1 MKTSPLTAH
10 WVPPGG
16 LHAHS
21 VPLMHRHYD
30 DYRITLAVFDRPELE
45 CHGLEPFRRY
55 SCHGFHRLQKDH
67 QKVREVESRG
77 GRGRVREEIHR
88 PR

>member
-1 MKTSPLTAH
+1 MKFIWNVNYTAIFSN

-16 LHAHS
+16 LHAHR

-45 CHGLEPFRRY
+45 RHGLEPFRRY
-55 SCHGFHRLQKDH
+55 SCHGFHRDDVAIMSNSTRKTVQ
-67 QKVREVESRG
+67 
-77 GRGRVREEIHR
+77 
-88 PR
+88 